1 MRYRK
6 REKLR
11 VVMAEER
18 RSSSSSRFKRICV
31 FCGSSSGKKAS
42 YQDAAVELGRELV
55 TN

>member
-18 RSSSSSRFKRICV
+18 RSSSSRFKRICV